1 MSEAAPEDENLRSGT
16 AVEAHFEAKGYGITR
31 QLLQLL
37 L

>member
-1 MSEAAPEDENLRSGT
+1 MSEVAPEDENLRSGT
-16 AVEAHFEAKGYGITR
+16 TAEAHFEAKGYRITR